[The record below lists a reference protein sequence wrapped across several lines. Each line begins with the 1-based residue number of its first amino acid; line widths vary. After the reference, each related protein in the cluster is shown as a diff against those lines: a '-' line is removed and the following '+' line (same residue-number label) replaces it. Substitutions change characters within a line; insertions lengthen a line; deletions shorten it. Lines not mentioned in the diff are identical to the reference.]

1 MSYIKDLNDFMHKIK
16 DLKDI
21 PNNALLVT
29 ADVVGLYP
37 SFPHE
42 AGLQALK
49 KVSERRKDKKI
60 STNDL
65 VKMAAFVF
73 KNNYFE
79 FNGEV
84 KHQILRAV
92 IGTRF
97 APTDAFIVID
107 IIETNFLDTQ
117 EFKPLVWFRYIDDV
131 FFIWTHGKEK
141 LGEFLKDFN
150 NYHPNI
156 KFTHEFNK
164 ENITFLDLKVSLSG
178 DQLSTDLH
186 IKSTDKHQYL
196 HYTSAHPEHTKCS
209 IVFSQ
214 ALRDML

>member
-1 MSYIKDLNDFMHKIK
+1 
-16 DLKDI
+16 
-21 PNNALLVT
+21 
-29 ADVVGLYP
+29 
-37 SFPHE
+37 
-42 AGLQALK
+42 
-49 KVSERRKDKKI
+49 
-60 STNDL
+60 
-65 VKMAAFVF
+65 MAAFVF

-117 EFKPLVWFRYIDDV
+117 EFKPLVWVRYIDDV

-178 DQLSTDLH
+178 GQLSTDLH